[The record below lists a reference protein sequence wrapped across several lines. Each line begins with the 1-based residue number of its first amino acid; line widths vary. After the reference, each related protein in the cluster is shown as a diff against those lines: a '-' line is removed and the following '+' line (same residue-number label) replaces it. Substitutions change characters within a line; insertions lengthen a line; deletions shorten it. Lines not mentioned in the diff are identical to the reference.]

1 MNVSKEGIALERIF
15 EKVSLFWQIGDG
27 DSNLAVTTNLADAM
41 SLLDLSIYEYPEK
54 EPTVK
59 YLLSHSVADILAGKN
74 AEMKPV
80 AISLLSSG
88 TMIIE
93 FETATRLHIDNLF
106 ALKRAE
112 GVVIEATEI
121 TRDDLSPE
129 DAVTLWSVEIGY
141 EKDTG
146 NTMITHYANGERCA
160 KVVFDFDDEFTE

>member
-1 MNVSKEGIALERIF
+1 MNVSKEGIALEGIF
-15 EKVSLFWQIGDG
+15 EKINLFWQIGDDG
-27 DSNLAVTTNLADAM
+27 SSLAVTTNLADAT
-41 SLLDLSIYEYPEK
+41 SLLDLSIYEHPEK

-59 YLLSHSVADILAGKN
+59 YLLGHSVADILAGKN

-80 AISLLSSG
+80 AIGLLSSG

-93 FETATRLHIDNLF
+93 FETAARLNIDTLF
-106 ALKRAE
+106 ALKRTK

-121 TRDDLSPE
+121 PCDDLPPE
-129 DAVTLWSVEIGY
+129 EDLTLWSVKIGY

-160 KVVFDFDDEFTE
+160 KVVFDFDDEFAE